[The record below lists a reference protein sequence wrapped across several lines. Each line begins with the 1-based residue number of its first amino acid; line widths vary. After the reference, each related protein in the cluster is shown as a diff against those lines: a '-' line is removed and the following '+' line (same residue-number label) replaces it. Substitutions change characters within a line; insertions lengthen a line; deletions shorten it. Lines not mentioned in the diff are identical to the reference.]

1 MTKQRKA
8 QILTGLLMAGALGAV
23 LVKNA
28 GWSPRAVVDAVPAAM
43 QPKPDPTPQDTVYS
57 MFDSARDGNVRAYV
71 GHYTGQMLTSLQQ
84 SVTEQGEGNFARYL
98 KETNAPVK
106 GIAIMEPQ
114 TLTDREVKLRVEY
127 VYADRNE
134 VQVFYLERSGKD
146 WKIARL
152 DSAERIK
159 TLIPYGTP
167 VQ

>member
-8 QILTGLLMAGALGAV
+8 QVLTGVLMAGALGAV

-28 GWSPRAVVDAVPAAM
+28 GWSPRAVAEAVPAAM
-43 QPKPDPTPQDTVYS
+43 QPKPDPAPQDTIYA
-57 MFDSARDGNVRAYV
+57 MFDTAREGDVRGYV

-84 SVTEQGEGNFARYL
+84 SITEQGEANFARYL

-114 TLTDREVKLRVEY
+114 SLNDREVKLKVEY

-134 VQVFYLERSGKD
+134 VQVFYLEKLGKD